1 MKLNKINIIIILASV
16 VVGTLIGFFLN
27 GSSDPQH
34 EQEGN
39 SQNMEAENQIWT
51 CSMHPSVRQNEPGD
65 CPICGMDLIP
75 LSESDNQDGLSAN
88 AVSMSSTAM
97 KLASVETATVEK
109 AMIEKEILVAGKLQE
124 NENQEYTQSAHFPG
138 RVEELYVNYE
148 GEFVRKGQ
156 IIGKLYS
163 PELLTAQEELLL
175 AYKQRENNPSY
186 YEAAQQKL
194 QNWKLSNQ
202 QIQSIIE
209 AGKVKETFNI
219 ISDFSGYIS
228 KLNITEGKY
237 LNKGEPLFELDNLS
251 KLWVYLDVYEQDI
264 QFVKLGSEV
273 KFHVQSFPS
282 KEFTS
287 KIDFISPKVD
297 PISRI
302 VKVRANIQN
311 GEGLLKP
318 EMLVTANI
326 QFKQFDSSA
335 IIVPKSSV
343 MWTGKRSVVYVKEET
358 QSGISFTM
366 REVDLGLA
374 LNDSFVVTS
383 GLNEGEVIAVAG
395 TFSIDAAA
403 QLAGKPSMMSAKKME
418 SVELSQEAKLEFKP
432 LFDSYFELKDALIQ
446 DDFSTSISKSKELKL
461 AFQNVDM
468 EVFRDDSHELWM
480 GYHKK
485 MQKILEHIQHQED
498 IEGLR
503 KNFIALSDW
512 MIQLTKTFK
521 PHNET
526 LYLQH
531 CPMADNN
538 KGADWLSREKPVMNP
553 YFGSSMLSC
562 GEVTEVL

>member
-124 NENQEYTQSAHFPG
+124 NENQDYTQSAHFPG

-366 REVDLGLA
+366 REVELGLA